1 MFEYIYTTVGKG
13 RKGAFFLGALDV
25 IGLLALLAVVLI
37 LVVCISRS
45 LVVLKSKK
53 RAPIPWV
60 LLLG

>member
-13 RKGAFFLGALDV
+13 RKGALDV

>member
-1 MFEYIYTTVGKG
+1 MFEYIYTTVGKD

-53 RAPIPWV
+53 G
-60 LLLG
+60 LLFLGYCC